1 MDVLVAQC
9 KPVPAGKSAGA
20 FNGETGDETVRSQSR

>member
-1 MDVLVAQC
+1 MDVVVGEC

-20 FNGETGDETVRSQSR
+20 FNGEAGDEAVRPQSL